1 MATADLLQDS
11 LNGSTPSRIGRFV
24 LDSELGRG
32 RMGAVYKATD
42 SENGQTVAIRIIQ
55 LFRFSAEPDAARIR
69 LRDSARAA
77 SGLDCP
83 NIVSLFGGGELGEMF
98 YLTLE
103 YVPGT
108 TLRQRLL
115 KKEKFSV
122 SEFLDVA
129 RQLCAGL
136 GHAHARQVY
145 HGNLVPWNLIFEN
158 DGTLK
163 IMDFGLARTLVA
175 SDSRDDSD
183 YVPYLSPEQLR
194 GQPIDARSDLF
205 SAACILYEMLAG
217 RRAFEGS
224 SREQI
229 VQNVLDG
236 FAPPAH
242 ESSIMIHPGLSAVL
256 AKALAKDPGDR
267 YQRGADL
274 IRELENYKSF
284 GAAQTAAT
292 KPAASAAVVEVPAS
306 PPAVAPKPA
315 PPAAVAPPTPRASAP
330 LPAASAVIPPPIPA
344 PTAAGTARKPA
355 SQPASPRPASAKS
368 WRATMPVLT
377 NDQILKL
384 TAGILLVLLVVVSIE
399 VWRTRQRPDV
409 PVAVIA
415 PAEPMEEPAAKQ
427 PAELAESPA
436 SNEEAPAATAKPR
449 ARRVQQVTATAV
461 VAPATG
467 DLVVTST
474 PDGAAIQIDG
484 QSNSAWTT
492 PYTKTSLPPGTHTV
506 VLTKPGYMADSR
518 GINVITNG
526 KAYVNVTLQPEGAT
540 VSVTSVPAGATI
552 TVDGKET
559 GQITPAKLTLSAG
572 AHTLAVSKNGFLQ
585 ESTTTTLARGQQFQY
600 AATLKTAGYTQE
612 IRTTS
617 RFKKVFTGTQEMGT
631 VEVKTTPKGASVKV
645 NGQPVPKVTPVSFTL
660 NPGNYD
666 LEITLAGYAPVREI
680 VGVDKGGKIKVE
692 KQLSKN

>member
-42 SENGQTVAIRIIQ
+42 SENGQTVAIRLVQ
-55 LFRFSAEPDAARIR
+55 LFRFSTEPDAARIR

-115 KKEKFSV
+115 KKERFSV

-136 GHAHARQVY
+136 DHAHARKIF
-145 HGNLVPWNLIFEN
+145 HGNLVPWNLIFEH

-163 IMDFGLARTLVA
+163 IMDFGLARNLVA

-205 SAACILYEMLAG
+205 SAASILYEMLAG
-217 RRAFEGS
+217 RKAFEGS

-229 VQNVLDG
+229 AQNVLDG

-242 ESSIMIHPGLSAVL
+242 ESSITIHPGLSAVL

-284 GAAQTAAT
+284 GAA
-292 KPAASAAVVEVPAS
+292 K
-306 PPAVAPKPA
+306 PPAVEKPA
-315 PPAAVAPPTPRASAP
+315 PILEKPAPVPAKPAPAVVSKPTPPPVTIPAPVAKAPAVTRKPERKPVAAKPVPVPAPVPNRSLMVVACAAAALLSIIGTGLWLTRVRQSKPNDQPRVLVAEDFPLPSAAVAP
-330 LPAASAVIPPPIPA
+330 
-344 PTAAGTARKPA
+344 
-355 SQPASPRPASAKS
+355 
-368 WRATMPVLT
+368 
-377 NDQILKL
+377 
-384 TAGILLVLLVVVSIE
+384 
-399 VWRTRQRPDV
+399 
-409 PVAVIA
+409 
-415 PAEPMEEPAAKQ
+415 AEPSSAA
-427 PAELAESPA
+427 PGIT
-436 SNEEAPAATAKPR
+436 APKAAKPR
-449 ARRVQQVTATAV
+449 AKVA
-461 VAPATG
+461 APAVPAAPVTG
-467 DLVVTST
+467 DLIVSSTPAGAMVQIDGGAGEPAPFTQSSIPAGPHTVTFSKAGYVSVSRTVSVVAGGKALVAVTLQPQGALVAVTST
-474 PDGAAIQIDG
+474 PAGAAILVDG
-484 QSNSAWTT
+484 RETGQVT
-492 PYTKTSLPPGTHTV
+492 PASLTV
-506 VLTKPGYMADSR
+506 G
-518 GINVITNG
+518 
-526 KAYVNVTLQPEGAT
+526 EGAH
-540 VSVTSVPAGATI
+540 TI
-552 TVDGKET
+552 TVRKDGYLA
-559 GQITPAKLTLSAG
+559 QSASP
-572 AHTLAVSKNGFLQ
+572 TLALGQ
-585 ESTTTTLARGQQFQY
+585 EFRFSPELA
-600 AATLKTAGYTQE
+600 TAGTTSD
-612 IRTTS
+612 IRTVGK
-617 RFKKVFTGTQEMGT
+617 FKRMLGAGGQEMGM
-631 VEVKTTPKGASVKV
+631 VEVKSSPKGAEVTV
-645 NGQPVPKVTPVSFTL
+645 NGHAVPKATPVAFMLS
-660 NPGNYD
+660 PGNYEV
-666 LEITLAGYAPVREI
+666 LVQMAGYRPAKRVI
-680 VGVDKGGKIKVE
+680 SVNKGGQVKVE
-692 KQLSKN
+692 EQLAKN